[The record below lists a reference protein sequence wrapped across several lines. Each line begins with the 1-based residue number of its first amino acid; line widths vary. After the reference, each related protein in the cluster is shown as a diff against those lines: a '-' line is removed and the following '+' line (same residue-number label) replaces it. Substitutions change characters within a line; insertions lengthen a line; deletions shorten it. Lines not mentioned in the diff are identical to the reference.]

1 MTPGIDGAQ
10 ASYDM
15 GQLGALESAVNSTGL
30 TLSISDAQAH
40 TLVEHGLAFSGEHVS
55 LDGAYGTHL
64 STSLK
69 DLEKLNV
76 SAVTVGAEGL
86 QIDVGGTFT
95 LDTLGQTTG
104 LDVIENNH
112 IQFNGGQVHYGLDIA
127 ADDQNSLENLAKS
140 TSLID
145 ELVGMNVNRLTIHES
160 LDLSGDWIPLNAID
174 SIFDASGNQI
184 GTHLALSGG
193 TPGATPSNFNL
204 AMQNQVGA
212 LSTHL
217 KAEGVDQAFIDKL
230 ISEGLDLLGNFTDPK
245 HYGDLINALAGSGV
259 TDFVVESGDVQI
271 TDDLAGALVSAG
283 MLQALPSANLAI
295 DATGQLDG
303 FNSKYAYLSTTLKGM
318 AEINANSVL
327 VDTGADGIYLDLGIS
342 TDSHDVLADLKAIL
356 EAIDPANDAKPL
368 IHANGTTGDP
378 ESVSLVISADL
389 ANAFKDLG
397 GLDEKTLSDLYTKIG
412 ITEIDILSSG
422 AVPLADISTNP
433 DVAKSGL
440 ANQKVAQDTPN
451 LPEVKIIGAGQLHDD
466 LLDHHAPTVLPPK

>member
-1 MTPGIDGAQ
+1 
-10 ASYDM
+10 
-15 GQLGALESAVNSTGL
+15 
-30 TLSISDAQAH
+30 
-40 TLVEHGLAFSGEHVS
+40 
-55 LDGAYGTHL
+55 
-64 STSLK
+64 
-69 DLEKLNV
+69 
-76 SAVTVGAEGL
+76 
-86 QIDVGGTFT
+86 
-95 LDTLGQTTG
+95 
-104 LDVIENNH
+104 
-112 IQFNGGQVHYGLDIA
+112 
-127 ADDQNSLENLAKS
+127 
-140 TSLID
+140 
-145 ELVGMNVNRLTIHES
+145 
-160 LDLSGDWIPLNAID
+160 
-174 SIFDASGNQI
+174 
-184 GTHLALSGG
+184 
-193 TPGATPSNFNL
+193 
-204 AMQNQVGA
+204 
-212 LSTHL
+212 
-217 KAEGVDQAFIDKL
+217 
-230 ISEGLDLLGNFTDPK
+230 
-245 HYGDLINALAGSGV
+245 V

-327 VDTGADGIYLDLGIS
+327 VDTGADGIYLDLGLS